1 MSWFNEFSRKLG
13 TLTGS
18 KPASRDLDD
27 DQIEAPEIETQIGA
41 FGKLLISILV
51 FPLQVLFLP
60 MRTLGLFHQSG
71 VDNGEYQDFQ
81 NLSLGGKVWHGLKRG
96 GKGLLMLPYL
106 IVTSPIRFFRGVAQ
120 SSTKEVLFIIPALM
134 MVAFLGYVGAQVI
147 GRGETIQNR
156 YSKDAQQALDD
167 GDFVKAKTYFK
178 RIMQDDELSQPQ
190 KLQWM
195 VVLAETGER
204 AKAEEVLAELAPE
217 DAVGFAPAHKV
228 KALQIASRLKRSDNP
243 LKLASLE
250 KHLSRSRDE
259 SPLIQEAWA
268 IYYKLVDKPD
278 KAIESLKKAAR
289 FEPTYYSAI
298 ARYQGKLN
306 RAHDQRETLK
316 TAEQEFRRIV
326 DKEPLNNRVRILLAN
341 TVAQQNKIDEA
352 EKILSDGMARKPD
365 DLIRVATAE
374 FFLMRHDLEK
384 AGSDNTGKRI
394 SYLFRALSS
403 QPNHPPTYQRLM
415 QMAVDQNSDE
425 SSYVRI
431 RDELRNLIAEG
442 DTPSPMAHFAL
453 SNILWQKEDDREKA
467 QYHLELAHQIEPKFV
482 IVLNNLAWMLA
493 HQEKPDLERA
503 LKLVNTALD
512 ASPEDGRYRDTRGSI
527 YMKMEQYQDAIADFE
542 ASLDDVE
549 DQVPVRKK
557 LVAAYNSLGLTEE
570 AAAHQRAV
578 EASN

>member
-1 MSWFNEFSRKLG
+1 MSWFNEFSRRLG

-18 KPASRDLDD
+18 NASHQDIDDD
-27 DQIEAPEIETQIGA
+27 DQIEAPEIETQIGV
-41 FGKLLISILV
+41 FGKLMISILV
-51 FPLQVLFLP
+51 FPLEVLFLP
-60 MRTLGLFHQSG
+60 MKTLGLFHQSG
-71 VDNGEYQDFQ
+71 VDNDEYPEFQ
-81 NLSLGGKVWHGLKRG
+81 HLSTGGKIWHSIKRG

-106 IVTSPIRFFRGVAQ
+106 IITSPIRFFRGVAQ
-120 SSTKEVLFIIPALM
+120 SSTKEMLFIIPAIL

-147 GRGETIQNR
+147 GRGEAIQNR
-156 YSKDAQQALDD
+156 YSKDAQAALNE

-217 DAVGFAPAHKV
+217 DAVGFAPAHRV
-228 KALQIASRLKRSDNP
+228 KALQIASQLKRSENP
-243 LKLASLE
+243 TKLASLE
-250 KHLSRSRDE
+250 KHLARSHDE

-268 IYYKLVDKPD
+268 IYYKMIDKPD
-278 KAIESLKKAAR
+278 KAIDSLRKAAE
-289 FEPTYYSAI
+289 FEPTYYSVI

-306 RAHDQRETLK
+306 RTHDQRETLN
-316 TAEQEFRRIV
+316 TAQQEFRRILG
-326 DKEPLNNRVRILLAN
+326 KEPLNNHIRVLLAN
-341 TVAQQNKIDEA
+341 TVAQQNNFDEA
-352 EKILSDGMARKPD
+352 EMILTEGMARKPD
-365 DLIRVATAE
+365 NLLRIAVAE

-384 AGSDNTGKRI
+384 ENGDNTGKRI
-394 SYLFRALSS
+394 SYLFRALSA

-415 QMAVDQNSDE
+415 QMAVDQNADD

-431 RDELRNLIAEG
+431 RDELHNLIAKDE
-442 DTPSPMAHFAL
+442 PNPMAHFAL

-467 QYHLELAHQIEPKFV
+467 QFHLELAHQIEPRFV

-493 HQEKPDLERA
+493 HQEKPELERA
-503 LKLVNTALD
+503 LKLVNTALE

-527 YMKMEQYQDAIADFE
+527 YMKMEQFQDAIADFE
-542 ASLDDVE
+542 ASLTDVE
-549 DQVPVRKK
+549 DKVSVRKK
-557 LVAAYNSLGLTEE
+557 LVTAYNALGLTEE
-570 AAAHQRAV
+570 AAAQQRTI